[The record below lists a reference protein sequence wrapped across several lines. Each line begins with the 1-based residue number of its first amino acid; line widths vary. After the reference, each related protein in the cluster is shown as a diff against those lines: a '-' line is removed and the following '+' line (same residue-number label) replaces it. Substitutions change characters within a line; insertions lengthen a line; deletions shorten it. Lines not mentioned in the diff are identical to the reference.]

1 MEVEIKLASVKI
13 VVVGAGGQLG
23 SEFCRVLSCGK
34 SSLGRVPKWLE
45 GCDVLALNLSD
56 LDICDQDRVFEV
68 VDQTRPFC
76 VVNCAAFTDVD
87 ACETKIETAFEV
99 NAVGARNLAMAC
111 ERVGS
116 KLVQISTDY
125 VFDGMA
131 QRPYVEG
138 DVLNPQTIYGKSKA
152 LGEKYVQSFCSRWF
166 VVRTAWLYGRNG
178 KNFVKTIA
186 RLAKKNGRI
195 KVVADQFGSP
205 TNVEDLVFAVC
216 GLMSTEQYGIFHG
229 SGNGSCSWHEFAS
242 EIVHF
247 FKIDAV
253 VESCCSADFERPA
266 KRPKFSV
273 MENLMFKLTIGDSFR
288 HWKQALEV
296 YCEAYDLT

>member
-1 MEVEIKLASVKI
+1 MAGVKI
-13 VVVGAGGQLG
+13 VITGASGQLG

-34 SSLGRVPKWLE
+34 SGLGQLSKRLE
-45 GCDVLALNLSD
+45 GCDVLALNSSD
-56 LDICDQDRVFEV
+56 CDVCDQNRVFEIIERI
-68 VDQTRPFC
+68 RPFC

-87 ACETKIETAFEV
+87 ACETKVEAAFKV

-138 DVLNPQTIYGKSKA
+138 DVLNPQTVYGKSKA
-152 LGEKYVQSFCSRWF
+152 LGEEYVKAFCSRWF
-166 VVRTAWLYGRNG
+166 VVRTAWLYGKNG

-186 RLAKKNGRI
+186 RLAQKNGRI

-216 GLMSTEQYGIFHG
+216 GLMLTEQYGIFHG

-242 EIVHF
+242 EIISL
-247 FKIDAV
+247 FKIGAV

-296 YCEAYDLT
+296 YCRSVDLNDLN